1 MRLVTSALLL
11 LLTLPAAADYKIVT
25 RVSSGKNGFTSVR
38 LVQGAR
44 QRAQLGDGNIGIFQC
59 DRHQVVQ
66 LNPQT
71 KLYRITKLDAEGFP
85 LARPAGVNSSRHWKA
100 TTVELK
106 DRATIFGRPAWH
118 VQDVIH
124 EPETGFQTKI
134 DSWYIDVPI
143 ADGCVSPSRPPSPL
157 DQTTGIER
165 SGEARRGFAVLMR
178 RTTFTTP
185 TQGEWVTEVKNSRRH
200 SSIPPSSRSRL
211 TTAKLSTLPSRSQT
225 QPRTAPSGPGTTC
238 GPRSPVSSTTS
249 DQ

>member
-11 LLTLPAAADYKIVT
+11 LMTLPAAADYKIVT
-25 RVSSGKNGFTSVR
+25 RMSSGKNGFTSVR

-44 QRAQLGDGNIGIFQC
+44 QRAQMGDGNIGIFQW
-59 DRHQVVQ
+59 DRHQVVE
-66 LNPQT
+66 LNPLT

-124 EPETGFQTKI
+124 EAETGFQTKI

-157 DQTTGIER
+157 DQTIGIER

-178 RTTFTTP
+178 RTTLTTP
-185 TQGEWVTEVKNSRRH
+185 MQGEWVTEVKEFQETKLDPALFE
-200 SSIPPSSRSRL
+200 IPPDYREALDAAL
-211 TTAKLSTLPSRSQT
+211 TVPDTAANRAKR
-225 QPRTAPSGPGTTC
+225 AWNNMW
-238 GPRSPVSSTTS
+238 TS
-249 DQ
+249 LARFIYD